1 MGWAEAETDRASLP
15 DARLKRRLTRVL
27 EQLSAQPTASIPAA
41 SGTWADTKAAY
52 RLFDNDRVDAVDIL
66 DGHSRATLQRIAA
79 ESVVLLVQ
87 DTTFLS
93 DIRDLQGRGV
103 GTLRLTKRA
112 EYLLHPSV
120 AFSES
125 RVNLGVLG
133 HHFWQRPQER
143 TGRRRERC
151 LLEEKESY
159 RWLLGYDMACAL
171 QVLNPD
177 TLVVNVAAREGD
189 SYEWFLAGEF
199 DEEVPD
205 RAGYL
210 IRAKCNRRV
219 APGENGSLW
228 ERLAQAPVLGQTTV
242 SITKRPGRR
251 ARVATLHVRARTV
264 TFHRAHRRGRN
275 PAPVTVTAVYAREA
289 RPPAGE
295 TALEWMLLT
304 NLPVDHFAAAQR
316 LIGWYQARWEIE
328 LYFRIL
334 KQGCRIEDLR
344 LETAQRLERCIAVYL
359 IVAWRL
365 HYLTQIARSRA
376 TAPCSQVF
384 SPAEWQTIYVLQ
396 KQQPPPKESPS
407 LREIVRML
415 AQLGGFLARKGDG
428 EPGPE
433 TLWRGFNVLRQSMRV
448 LEITTTVS
456 QRA

>member
-1 MGWAEAETDRASLP
+1 MGWAEVETDRANLP

-27 EQLSAQPTASIPAA
+27 ERLSAQPTESIPAA

-66 DGHSRATLQRIAA
+66 DGHSRATLRRIAG
-79 ESVVLLVQ
+79 EPVVLLVQ

-112 EYLLHPSV
+112 EHLLHPSI

-133 HHFWQRPQER
+133 HHFWQRPETR
-143 TGRRRERC
+143 TGRQRAVRS
-151 LLEEKESY
+151 LEAKESY
-159 RWLLGYDMACAL
+159 RWLLGYEMACAAQAL
-171 QVLNPD
+171 HPD
-177 TLVVNVAAREGD
+177 TLVVNVADREGD
-189 SYEWFLAGEF
+189 IYEWFLAGECTQAI
-199 DEEVPD
+199 PD

-219 APGENGSLW
+219 VQSANRSLW
-228 ERLAQAPVLGQTTV
+228 ETLAQASVLGQTRV
-242 SITKRPGRR
+242 SITQRPGRR
-251 ARVATLHVRARTV
+251 ARVATLSVRSRTV
-264 TFHRAHRRGRN
+264 TFHRTRCQGR
-275 PAPVTVTAVYAREA
+275 PAVPVTVTAVYAQEA
-289 RPPAGE
+289 QPPAGE

-304 NLPVDHFAAAQR
+304 NLPVEHFAAAQR

-328 LYFRIL
+328 VYFRIL

-344 LETAQRLERCIAVYL
+344 LETTRRLERCIAVYL

-365 HYLTQIARSRA
+365 HYLTRIARSRA
-376 TAPCSQVF
+376 TVPCTPTF
-384 SPAEWQTIYVLQ
+384 SLAEWQTIYVLQ
-396 KQQPPPKESPS
+396 KKHPPPTTPPS
-407 LREIVRML
+407 LREIVRLL

-433 TLWRGFNVLRQSMRV
+433 TLWRGFKVLRQSMQA
-448 LEITTTVS
+448 LEIVATIS
-456 QRA
+456 KQI

>member
-1 MGWAEAETDRASLP
+1 
-15 DARLKRRLTRVL
+15 VL
-27 EQLSAQPTASIPAA
+27 EQLSAQPTESIPAA

-66 DGHSRATLQRIAA
+66 DGHSRATLQRIAG
-79 ESVVLLVQ
+79 EPVVLLVQ

-120 AFSES
+120 AFSAS

-133 HHFWQRPQER
+133 HHFWQRPEER
-143 TGRRRERC
+143 TGRRRECC

-171 QVLNPD
+171 QALNPH
-177 TLVVNVAAREGD
+177 TLVVNVADREGD
-189 SYEWFLAGEF
+189 IYEWLLAGEF
-199 DEEVPD
+199 DERVPD

-219 APGENGSLW
+219 APGENGSLG
-228 ERLAQAPVLGQTTV
+228 ERLAQVPVLGHTTV
-242 SITKRPGRR
+242 SLKRRPGRR

-264 TFHRAHRRGRN
+264 TFHRTRRRGRN

-289 RPPAGE
+289 RPLAGE
-295 TALEWMLLT
+295 PALEWMLLT
-304 NLPVDHFAAAQR
+304 NLPVESFAAAQR
-316 LIGWYQARWEIE
+316 LIGWDQARWEIE

-344 LETAQRLERCIAVYL
+344 LETAKRLERCIAVYL

-365 HYLTQIARSRA
+365 HYLTQIARAQA
-376 TAPCSQVF
+376 TAPCSQAF

-396 KQQPPPKESPS
+396 KKQAPPKQPPSM
-407 LREIVRML
+407 RATVRML
-415 AQLGGFLARKGDG
+415 ARLGGFLARKGDG

-433 TLWRGFNVLRQSMRV
+433 TLWRGFKVLRQSMRA
-448 LEITTTVS
+448 LEITAALDK
-456 QRA
+456 RE

>member
-1 MGWAEAETDRASLP
+1 MGWAETETDRASLP

-27 EQLSAQPTASIPAA
+27 EQLSAQPTESIPAA

-66 DGHSRATLQRIAA
+66 DGHSRATLRRIAG
-79 ESVVLLVQ
+79 EPVVLLVQ

-120 AFSES
+120 AFSEN

-133 HHFWQRPQER
+133 HHFWQRPAER
-143 TGRRRERC
+143 AGRRRAVC
-151 LLEEKESY
+151 PLEEKESY

-171 QVLNPD
+171 QALNPN
-177 TLVVNVAAREGD
+177 TLVVNVADREGD
-189 SYEWFLAGEF
+189 IYEWLLAGEF
-199 DEEVPD
+199 DERVPD

-210 IRAKCNRRV
+210 IRAQHDRRV
-219 APGENGSLW
+219 AQSANRSLW
-228 ERLAQAPVLGQTTV
+228 ETLAQAPVLGQTRI
-242 SITKRPGRR
+242 SITQRPGRR
-251 ARVATLHVRARTV
+251 ARVATLNVRSRTV
-264 TFHRAHRRGRN
+264 TFHRTRRRGR
-275 PAPVTVTAVYAREA
+275 PAVPVTVTAVYAQEA
-289 RPPAGE
+289 QPPAGE

-304 NLPVDHFAAAQR
+304 NLPVEYFAAAQR

-328 LYFRIL
+328 VYFRIL

-344 LETAQRLERCIAVYL
+344 LETAKRLERCIAVYL

-365 HYLTQIARSRA
+365 HYLTQIARSQA
-376 TAPCSQVF
+376 TAPCTPAF

-396 KQQPPPKESPS
+396 NKQSPPTAPPS
-407 LREIVRML
+407 LREIVRLL
-415 AQLGGFLARKGDG
+415 ARLGGFLARKGDG

-433 TLWRGFNVLRQSMRV
+433 TLWRGFKVLRQSMRA
-448 LEITTTVS
+448 LEITAALG
-456 QRA
+456 QRE

>member
-27 EQLSAQPTASIPAA
+27 EQLSAQPRASIPAA
-41 SGTWADTKAAY
+41 SGTWADPKAAY

-79 ESVVLLVQ
+79 EPVVLLVQ

-103 GTLRLTKRA
+103 GTLRVTKRA

-171 QVLNPD
+171 QALNPD
-177 TLVVNVAAREGD
+177 TLVVNVADREGD
-189 SYEWFLAGEF
+189 IYEWFLAGQF
-199 DEEVPD
+199 DEKVPG

-228 ERLAQAPVLGQTTV
+228 ELLAQAPVLGQTTV

-251 ARVATLHVRARTV
+251 ARVATLRVHARTV

-275 PAPVTVTAVYAREA
+275 PAPVTVTTVYARESQ
-289 RPPAGE
+289 PPAGE

-365 HYLTQIARSRA
+365 HYLTQIARSQA
-376 TAPCSQVF
+376 TAPCTQAF
-384 SPAEWQTIYVLQ
+384 SPAEWQTIYVLL
-396 KQQPPPKESPS
+396 KQQPPPAEPPS
-407 LREIVRML
+407 MREIVRML
-415 AQLGGFLARKGDG
+415 AQLGGFLARKGHG
-428 EPGPE
+428 EPGSE
-433 TLWRGFNVLRQSMRV
+433 TLWRGFNVLRQSMRA
-448 LEITTTVS
+448 LEITTTVG